1 MAVSDAVAALLNEYQ
16 RFAGTEMKNLFAQD
30 GKRAEKYTLALEGL
44 TFDYSKNRFDDG
56 VLKALFGLAREHHL
70 KERIEDMFSGKK
82 INITENR
89 AVLHTA
95 LRNFSGQPVLV
106 DGEDVMPE
114 IIRVRNKMKE
124 FSAAVRNGTF
134 RGATGK
140 KLVNIVNIGIGG
152 SDLGPYM
159 VAAALKKYWAEDIRC
174 YFISNIDGTACAE
187 VLREVN
193 PEETLFIVASK
204 TFTTIE
210 TLTNARTCR
219 DWLVK
224 ALGEA
229 AVANHF
235 VALSTNAKAVAEF
248 GIDTNNMFEFWDF
261 VGGRY
266 SVWSAI
272 GLSVAIA
279 VGYDNFEAFLKG
291 AEAADKHFRT
301 APLEQNIP
309 VIMALLGIW
318 YNDFYNIHR
327 YAVIPYDQYLK
338 FLPSY
343 LQQLDMES
351 NGKSVRLDN
360 RKITDYATGP
370 ALFGGAGTDVQHSF
384 FQLLHQGTEPVPAD
398 FIIPAVSHNECGK
411 HHQILLANV
420 LAQAEALMKGK
431 TPDEAA
437 AELRAAG
444 KDEATVEKLKL
455 NKSFDGNRPSNM
467 FLFDKMTPFALG
479 MLIALYEHKV
489 FTQGV
494 IWEID
499 SFDQWGVELGKQLA
513 LKILP
518 ELEGGAAGGEH
529 DGSTSALIARIKTLR
544 ERASAGKAA

>member
-1 MAVSDAVAALLNEYQ
+1 MVSDAVAALMNEYK
-16 RFAGTEMKNLFAQD
+16 RFNQTTMNDLFAADSQ
-30 GKRAEKYTLALEGL
+30 RADKYTINFQGM
-44 TFDYSKNRFDDG
+44 TFDYSKNRFDDK
-56 VLKALFGLAREHHL
+56 VLAALFQLAREHNL
-70 KERIEDMFSGKK
+70 EARIEDMFSGKK
-82 INITENR
+82 INVTENR

-95 LRNFSGQPVLV
+95 LRNFSSKPVMV
-106 DGEDVMPE
+106 DGKDVMPE
-114 IIRVRNKMKE
+114 IRRVLAKMKE
-124 FSAAVRNGTF
+124 FSEAVRNGTF

-140 KLVNIVNIGIGG
+140 KLKNIVNIGIGG

-159 VAAALKKYWAEDIRC
+159 VTQALKKYWAKDIQC

-187 VLREVN
+187 VLAEVD

-219 DWLVK
+219 EWLVK
-224 ALGEA
+224 ALGEK

-248 GIDTNNMFEFWDF
+248 GIDVNNMFEFWDF

-266 SVWSAI
+266 SLWSAI
-272 GLSVAIA
+272 GLSIALA
-279 VGYDNFEAFLKG
+279 VGYDNFEQLLKG
-291 AEAADKHFRT
+291 AEAMDNHFRS

-309 VIMALLGIW
+309 VIMALIGIW
-318 YNDFYNIHR
+318 YNDYYNIHR

-338 FLPSY
+338 SLPAY

-360 RKITDYATGP
+360 KKITDYATGP

-384 FQLLHQGTEPVPAD
+384 FQLLHQGTEPVPVD
-398 FIIPAVSHNECGK
+398 FIIPAVSHNEIGR
-411 HHQILLANV
+411 HHEILLANV
-420 LAQAEALMKGK
+420 LAQAEALMRGK
-431 TPDEAA
+431 TVDEAA
-437 AELRAAG
+437 VELRNAG
-444 KDEATVEKLKL
+444 KDEVTIEKLKL

-467 FLFDKMTPFALG
+467 FILDKLTPFALG
-479 MLIALYEHKV
+479 MIIAMYEHKV
-489 FTQGV
+489 YTQGV

-518 ELEGGAAGGEH
+518 ELEGGVAATH
-529 DGSTSALIARIKTLR
+529 DGSTVKLIEKIRTLR
-544 ERASAGKAA
+544 KNV

>member
-1 MAVSDAVAALLNEYQ
+1 MAVSPAVAELLEEYK
-16 RFAGTEMKNLFAQD
+16 RFAPLTMKELFAKD
-30 GKRAEKYTLALEGL
+30 EKRAEKYTIEFENL
-44 TFDYSKNRFDDG
+44 TFDYSKNRFDEN
-56 VLKALFGLAREHHL
+56 VLQALLALAEEHHL
-70 KERIEDMFSGKK
+70 KDRIEDMFSGKK

-95 LRNFSGQPVLV
+95 LRNFSGNSICV
-106 DGEDVMPE
+106 DGQDVMPE
-114 IIRVRNKMKE
+114 IRRVLAKMKD
-124 FSAAVRNGTF
+124 FSEAVRNGTF
-134 RGATGK
+134 KGYTGK
-140 KLVNIVNIGIGG
+140 KITNIVNIGIGG

-159 VAAALKKYWAEDIRC
+159 VTSALKKYWAKDINC

-187 VLREVN
+187 VLSKIN

-210 TLTNARTCR
+210 TLTNAKTCR
-219 DWLVK
+219 EWLVK
-224 ALGEA
+224 ALGDK

-248 GIDTNNMFEFWDF
+248 GIDTANMFEFWDF

-266 SVWSAI
+266 SLWSAI
-272 GLSVAIA
+272 GLSIALAI
-279 VGYDNFEAFLKG
+279 GYDNFEALLKG
-291 AEAADKHFRT
+291 AEAMDKHFRT
-301 APLEQNIP
+301 APFDKNIP

-318 YNDFYNIHR
+318 YNDYYNIHR

-360 RKITDYATGP
+360 KKITDYATGP

-384 FQLLHQGTEPVPAD
+384 FQLLHQGTEPVPVD
-398 FIIPAVSHNECGK
+398 FIIPAVSQNEIGK
-411 HHQILLANV
+411 HHEILLANI

-431 TPDEAA
+431 TEEEAA
-437 AELRAAG
+437 AELKAAG
-444 KDEATVEKLKL
+444 KDEATIEKLKL
-455 NKSFDGNRPSNM
+455 NKSFAGNRPSNM
-467 FLFDKMTPFALG
+467 FIIDKLTPYNLG
-479 MLIALYEHKV
+479 MLIAMYEHKV
-489 FTQGV
+489 YTQGV

-518 ELEGGAAGGEH
+518 ELEEGVSANH
-529 DGSTSALIARIKTLR
+529 DSSTTKLINKVRKLR
-544 ERASAGKAA
+544 VKMTSKAA